1 MSASENL
8 NQIVNI
14 SQPSHD
20 FSIFSLIFSAGVVE
34 KSVMFILLADSVWS
48 WAVIFHKIY
57 YLRQI
62 KGKILAFEAVFWSGQ
77 VLDQLYESAKK
88 AMDNPLATIFVS
100 AMNECKRGD
109 NKKSGGDSILKIGLK
124 ERILQS
130 MNLIRDR
137 EIEKLESN
145 LPFLA
150 TVGSSSTFIGVFGTV
165 VGIMNSFQSIAL
177 SRNTTLEVVAP
188 GIAQALI
195 ATALGLFAAVPAII
209 FYSYLVSK
217 VNSIC
222 NKMDDFIGE
231 LNTLLSRAIDEEKI

>member
-1 MSASENL
+1 
-8 NQIVNI
+8 
-14 SQPSHD
+14 
-20 FSIFSLIFSAGVVE
+20 
-34 KSVMFILLADSVWS
+34 
-48 WAVIFHKIY
+48 
-57 YLRQI
+57 
-62 KGKILAFEAVFWSGQ
+62 
-77 VLDQLYESAKK
+77 
-88 AMDNPLATIFVS
+88 
-100 AMNECKRGD
+100 
-109 NKKSGGDSILKIGLK
+109 
-124 ERILQS
+124 
-130 MNLIRDR
+130 
-137 EIEKLESN
+137 
-145 LPFLA
+145 
-150 TVGSSSTFIGVFGTV
+150 VGSSSTFIGVFGTV